1 MLRFI
6 ESTDLLVF
14 ILLHSNSVCALQ
26 ILGQNP
32 RYILFIHL
40 VVNEMIQLISSILL
54 YIIAF
59 AFNTVL
65 VSICAFLLL
74 PAILATRNTPL
85 NLACMAIECYFS
97 VSFPLH
103 YNAMCTV
110 KRTKIVIGVIWAT
123 SMFSV
128 LPDVFILFI
137 TEDPKFLTSQALCD
151 RDIVYRSSYSLNK
164 SDAVYILFL
173 VVVCLTL
180 FYTYFRILCV
190 AQAAKVDV
198 SKARRTILL
207 HGFQVLLCAMV
218 YVQPLLT
225 KSLLNSFPQGLVPI
239 RLTIFVVIQILPRF
253 LSPIVYGLRDKT
265 FRKYLKK
272 YWICL
277 QTAAVQR

>member
-1 MLRFI
+1 M
-6 ESTDLLVF
+6 
-14 ILLHSNSVCALQ
+14 
-26 ILGQNP
+26 
-32 RYILFIHL
+32 
-40 VVNEMIQLISSILL
+40 VNETIQLISSVLL
-54 YIIAF
+54 FIIAF
-59 AFNTVL
+59 AFGTVL
-65 VSICAFLLL
+65 ISLCAFLLL

-85 NLACMAIECYFS
+85 NLACMAIECYLS
-97 VSFPLH
+97 VSFPLR
-103 YNAMCTV
+103 YNTMCTV

-123 SMFSV
+123 SVFSA

-137 TEDPKFLTSQALCD
+137 TENPKFLTSQALCD

-180 FYTYFRILCV
+180 FFTYFRILCV
-190 AQAAKVDV
+190 AQAAKADV

-225 KSLLNSFPQGLVPI
+225 KSLLSSFPQGLVPI